1 MLEAGSN
8 RPAGVD
14 RALGVRGTKMSE
26 KNAPATVAPISAPA
40 KINEAAVSYSA
51 YLRERG
57 IDVSPETAQIF
68 WNFESEW
75 RTSPERVAER
85 EAAKAVKEAVA
96 AKIAAD
102 REAKKLARLESE
114 REAIAAKAKALGLI
128 V

>member
-1 MLEAGSN
+1 MANPRTSVPTGVGSC
-8 RPAGVD
+8 A
-14 RALGVRGTKMSE
+14 AMRGTKMSE
-26 KNAPATVAPISAPA
+26 KNAPATVAPIVAPA

-57 IDVSPETAQIF
+57 VDVSAEIAQIF

-75 RTSPERVAER
+75 RTSPERIAER

-96 AKIAAD
+96 AKVKAD
-102 REAKKLARLESE
+102 REAKAKARLESE

-128 V
+128 S